1 MVFGTPAHFARMGP
15 DLFEASGMSVECL
28 VEARNLCGESPV
40 WHAEH
45 ESVYWTDIN
54 GFKIYHYSVGTSRC
68 RYRRSR
74 TAVSVAAI

>member
-1 MVFGTPAHFARMGP
+1 MYPETSLWCLERPAHFARMGP

-28 VEARNLCGESPV
+28 VEAKNLCGESPV

-54 GFKIYHYSVGTSRC
+54 GFKDLSLL
-68 RYRRSR
+68 RRDR
-74 TAVSVAAI
+74 

>member
-1 MVFGTPAHFARMGP
+1 MGP

-28 VEARNLCGESPV
+28 VEAKNLCGESPV

-54 GFKIYHYSVGTSRC
+54 GFKDLSLL
-68 RYRRSR
+68 RRDR
-74 TAVSVAAI
+74 